1 MILNKGKVV
10 VQGTVSELR
19 RSIVGKVVELT
30 VDNVSKTVRRIDEMN
45 SSRIEDVNVDSD
57 RNVIRIIVNDAEET
71 LPVINHNTEGCRC
84 ENR

>member
-1 MILNKGKVV
+1 VILNKGKVV

-30 VDNVSKTVRRIDEMN
+30 VDNVSKTVRRINEMN

>member
-1 MILNKGKVV
+1 VILNKGKVV
-10 VQGTVSELR
+10 VQETVSELR

-30 VDNVSKTVRRIDEMN
+30 VDNVSKTVRRINEMN

>member
-10 VQGTVSELR
+10 VQETVSELR

-30 VDNVSKTVRRIDEMN
+30 VDNVSKTVRRINEMN

>member
-1 MILNKGKVV
+1 VILNKGKVV

-30 VDNVSKTVRRIDEMN
+30 VDNVSKAVRRINEMN

>member
-1 MILNKGKVV
+1 VILNKGKVV

-30 VDNVSKTVRRIDEMN
+30 VDNVSKTVRRIKMN

>member
-1 MILNKGKVV
+1 M
-10 VQGTVSELR
+10 VQETVSELR

-30 VDNVSKTVRRIDEMN
+30 VDNVSKAVRRINEMN
-45 SSRIEDVNVDSD
+45 SSRIENVNVDSD

>member
-1 MILNKGKVV
+1 VILNKGKVV

-30 VDNVSKTVRRIDEMN
+30 VDNVSKTVRRINEMN
-45 SSRIEDVNVDSD
+45 SSRIEDANVDSD

-71 LPVINHNTEGCRC
+71 LPVINHNTERCRC

>member
-30 VDNVSKTVRRIDEMN
+30 VDNVSKTVRRINEMN

>member
-30 VDNVSKTVRRIDEMN
+30 VDNVSKTVRRIKMN

>member
-1 MILNKGKVV
+1 
-10 VQGTVSELR
+10 
-19 RSIVGKVVELT
+19 
-30 VDNVSKTVRRIDEMN
+30 MN

>member
-1 MILNKGKVV
+1 VILNKGKVV
-10 VQGTVSELR
+10 VQETVSELR

-30 VDNVSKTVRRIDEMN
+30 VDNVSKAVRRINEMN

>member
-1 MILNKGKVV
+1 VILNKGKVV

-30 VDNVSKTVRRIDEMN
+30 VDNVSKTVRRINEMN
-45 SSRIEDVNVDSD
+45 SSRIEDANVDSD

>member
-1 MILNKGKVV
+1 VILNKGKVV

>member
-10 VQGTVSELR
+10 VQETVSELR

-30 VDNVSKTVRRIDEMN
+30 VDNVSKTVRRINEMN

-57 RNVIRIIVNDAEET
+57 RNVIRIIVNDAAET

>member
-1 MILNKGKVV
+1 V
-10 VQGTVSELR
+10 VQETVSELR

-30 VDNVSKTVRRIDEMN
+30 VDNVSKTVRRINEMN

-71 LPVINHNTEGCRC
+71 LPVINHNTEGRRC

>member
-1 MILNKGKVV
+1 V

-30 VDNVSKTVRRIDEMN
+30 VDNVSKTVRRINEMN

>member
-1 MILNKGKVV
+1 VILNKGKVV
-10 VQGTVSELR
+10 VQETVSELR

-30 VDNVSKTVRRIDEMN
+30 VDNVSKAVRRINEMN
-45 SSRIEDVNVDSD
+45 SSRIENVNVDSD

>member
-1 MILNKGKVV
+1 M

-30 VDNVSKTVRRIDEMN
+30 VDNVSKAVRRINEMN

>member
-1 MILNKGKVV
+1 M

-30 VDNVSKTVRRIDEMN
+30 VDNVSKTVRRIKMN